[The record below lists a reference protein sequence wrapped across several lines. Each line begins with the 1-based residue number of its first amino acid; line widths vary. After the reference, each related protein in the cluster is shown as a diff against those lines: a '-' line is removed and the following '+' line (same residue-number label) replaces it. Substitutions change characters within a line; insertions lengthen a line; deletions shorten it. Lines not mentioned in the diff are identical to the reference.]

1 MVVANPYV
9 QYKQVILNS
18 STKEDLVILAYEGAI
33 RFLNKSMEGF
43 EKNDFEKI
51 NYYILKTHAIISELI
66 VSLNYEVGGEIAI
79 NLYRIYEY
87 MNYRLGVANIK
98 KDPKPV
104 KEVMGLLDL
113 LREAWTVARGK
124 VYEDGEYS
132 RNSQLH

>member
-1 MVVANPYV
+1 MVVASPYV
-9 QYKQVILNS
+9 QYKQVLLNS
-18 STKEDLVILAYEGAI
+18 STKEDLVILAYEGAL
-33 RFLNKSMEGF
+33 RFLNKSMDGF
-43 EKNDFEKI
+43 DSRDFEKI

-104 KEVMGLLDL
+104 KEIIGLLDL
-113 LREAWTVARGK
+113 LKDAWMIARGK
-124 VYEDGEYS
+124 VYTDGEYS